1 MLVEGNLKAKLPG
14 SRSHP
19 WTCAELNISEV
30 YVDFKIHPEKIEET
44 LEDYQTITDE
54 PAAEK
59 FYGLLRYLN
68 GPDSHLETS
77 DCALGQYK
85 KNDNN
90 LFDKGFQ
97 RSGRLMVL
105 YKDLELNVI
114 EQYTTWLQE
123 ALLFH
128 LKKVDTEFEY
138 GFIELSFM
146 NTDFVTLNPVK
157 SGKTVVI
164 DFWAFGNSENDILKN
179 LERLFIAL
187 CLGLKNINKEIKIS
201 SGS

>member
-1 MLVEGNLKAKLPG
+1 
-14 SRSHP
+14 
-19 WTCAELNISEV
+19 
-30 YVDFKIHPEKIEET
+30 
-44 LEDYQTITDE
+44 
-54 PAAEK
+54 
-59 FYGLLRYLN
+59 
-68 GPDSHLETS
+68 
-77 DCALGQYK
+77 
-85 KNDNN
+85 
-90 LFDKGFQ
+90 
-97 RSGRLMVL
+97 MVL